1 MDKQRLLSS
10 LDANDPR
17 MSRDK
22 WRTDTHDGRGA
33 LSGEEGSVSGAA
45 MFRQHLEDTGT
56 TEPVEDYQNNIQA
69 PTKERLDKSRLDRR
83 KETII
88 LTSPTGTFAEP
99 PQNRNSHAD
108 QPSRETMRIFDV
120 PASESVERHQWS
132 ASNLGHAMDA
142 TIPCNNIAKHG
153 PPITCP
159 ANVPFSEEWNMTM
172 KYCDSSLPWETG
184 ANTGW
189 RAPCNAFIPPDSYTS
204 TDNLTGEPMP
214 HSWFSPLWYTKTGL
228 QTTFSEPFNGWN
240 RSQSRDLIG
249 CETNFFSPLPIPA
262 QELVG
267 WPSEGGAEESW
278 YANRSGVMPICGA
291 HSQEQYP
298 LGPSF
303 DLLELIPS
311 SVAAGLSSIPETVP
325 PSFPSFPGVQQV
337 EETSLALP
345 TESPMLP
352 PPWDPLTTTAA
363 EAHIAD
369 IRSRSLHQQP
379 FVPMPI
385 QNIESVVPPRLHN
398 AMDFQETHVMPFVNV
413 GANGQELSRDLT
425 VPEDQ
430 VEHGRLT

>member
-1 MDKQRLLSS
+1 
-10 LDANDPR
+10 
-17 MSRDK
+17 
-22 WRTDTHDGRGA
+22 
-33 LSGEEGSVSGAA
+33 
-45 MFRQHLEDTGT
+45 
-56 TEPVEDYQNNIQA
+56 
-69 PTKERLDKSRLDRR
+69 
-83 KETII
+83 
-88 LTSPTGTFAEP
+88 
-99 PQNRNSHAD
+99 
-108 QPSRETMRIFDV
+108 
-120 PASESVERHQWS
+120 
-132 ASNLGHAMDA
+132 
-142 TIPCNNIAKHG
+142 
-153 PPITCP
+153 
-159 ANVPFSEEWNMTM
+159 
-172 KYCDSSLPWETG
+172 
-184 ANTGW
+184 
-189 RAPCNAFIPPDSYTS
+189 
-204 TDNLTGEPMP
+204 
-214 HSWFSPLWYTKTGL
+214 
-228 QTTFSEPFNGWN
+228 
-240 RSQSRDLIG
+240 
-249 CETNFFSPLPIPA
+249 
-262 QELVG
+262 
-267 WPSEGGAEESW
+267 
-278 YANRSGVMPICGA
+278 MPICGA